1 MALAELV
8 RRDAVRVG
16 LAGMGKEAVI
26 GLLVDAIVGSG
37 ATASGSAPD
46 GEAILAAVL
55 DREANGSTGLGG
67 GIAIPHARTTGVADV
82 TCALGISREG
92 VDFDAVDG
100 RPCHLIFLIVAP
112 PDESTR
118 YLKALS
124 AVALIG
130 RDAALVDR
138 LVSAAT
144 PEEALAVLAEVA

>member
-37 ATASGSAPD
+37 TTASGSAPD

>member
-1 MALAELV
+1 
-8 RRDAVRVG
+8 
-16 LAGMGKEAVI
+16 
-26 GLLVDAIVGSG
+26 
-37 ATASGSAPD
+37 
-46 GEAILAAVL
+46 
-55 DREANGSTGLGG
+55 
-67 GIAIPHARTTGVADV
+67 VADV